1 MLRGALGGGTA
12 DRVEIEFSY
21 GRIGSKKNT
30 SSLVCKFPNPARLSS
45 QKRSEVLPIAAPA
58 NRARISFMQTA
69 QKNNISN
76 LFEPL
81 DRSPF
86 KIFVLYEDTLTG
98 MRANAVLG
106 RLTDQLEVMS
116 EIESQI
122 WKFDSL
128 SHPELWEQASAQ
140 AVAAEMIVVSACGN
154 NLLPSYV
161 KDLIEEALS
170 GRQRRKAAVV
180 ALLDWEQ
187 DQELSHP
194 ALGALLFPPA
204 INRKVGHGFLQQ
216 HGRMVFCS

>member
-1 MLRGALGGGTA
+1 MQITL
-12 DRVEIEFSY
+12 
-21 GRIGSKKNT
+21 KK
-30 SSLVCKFPNPARLSS
+30 
-45 QKRSEVLPIAAPA
+45 
-58 NRARISFMQTA
+58 
-69 QKNNISN
+69 NISN
-76 LFEPL
+76 SVEPL
-81 DRSPF
+81 DRSSF

-116 EIESQI
+116 EIENQA

-128 SHPELWEQASAQ
+128 SHPELWDQASAQ
-140 AVAAEMIVVSACGN
+140 AAAAEMIVVSACGN

-187 DQELSHP
+187 ELSHHP
-194 ALGALLFPPA
+194 SVLCASLRQLTEKWGMDFFSNTGEWYFAPDPGPVLPWAEGTTANLETVGSWNSNSRGWG
-204 INRKVGHGFLQQ
+204 IND
-216 HGRMVFCS
+216 

>member
-1 MLRGALGGGTA
+1 MQITL
-12 DRVEIEFSY
+12 
-21 GRIGSKKNT
+21 KK
-30 SSLVCKFPNPARLSS
+30 
-45 QKRSEVLPIAAPA
+45 
-58 NRARISFMQTA
+58 
-69 QKNNISN
+69 NISN
-76 LFEPL
+76 SVEPL
-81 DRSPF
+81 DRSSF

-116 EIESQI
+116 EIENQA

-128 SHPELWEQASAQ
+128 SHPELWDQASAQ
-140 AVAAEMIVVSACGN
+140 AAAAEMIVVSACGN

-187 DQELSHP
+187 ELSHHP
-194 ALGALLFPPA
+194 SVLCASLRQLTEKWGMDFFSNTGEWYFAPDPGPILPWMERKTATLDPVGSWSSNSRGWG
-204 INRKVGHGFLQQ
+204 IND
-216 HGRMVFCS
+216 